1 MPRVAIEG
9 LERSVQVPEGTKLL
23 EALRSL
29 DPGIEAPCGGQG
41 RCGKCRVLIGDSGVS
56 SVKKEVLA
64 CQYEVEKELL
74 AVLPSRG
81 FGRILEEGKG
91 SHTPVRPV
99 VRSMEVSVQRCPLG
113 EASSDCARVKEALG
127 GAVRIPLTVAR
138 DLPETLEACAYRGNA
153 VLCMDTLAAIRAEK
167 KNCCVLACDIGTTTI
182 VSYLLDAESG
192 EQLAVSSRWNPQAA
206 YGADV
211 ISRCEYAK
219 NDQEG
224 ILTSLIQKT
233 LNELAL
239 ENAGKAHVAPE
250 DIYLA
255 VVAGN
260 TCMHH
265 LFLGLSPSSLLK
277 APYNAAVDELQWQ
290 RASDL
295 GLCLHPEAQVCVLP
309 VIAGFVG
316 GDTVGVL
323 LSLPEDTFDEW
334 TLVLDIG
341 TNGELVLGK
350 GERLFTCSTA
360 AGPAFEGAKITCG
373 MRGAEGAVDHVTLD
387 QGELKISVI
396 GGGTPAGICGSGL
409 IDLICCLRE
418 LGILLDSGRMER
430 PERWRPDVA
439 ARYKD
444 RMVKRDGVRAF
455 LLSDDPEGIYLTQK
469 DVRQMQLAKAAIASG
484 IELLCE
490 EAKIESGEIRSV
502 LLAGAFGNYL
512 SPKSACGIGMIPSV
526 LLDRIRSVGNAAGEG
541 AKIAALDRDVLLRS
555 ETLARSVHFLEL
567 ATSERFQEVYF
578 QRLDF

>member
-23 EALRSL
+23 EALCSL

-41 RCGKCRVLIGDSGVS
+41 RCGKCRVLIGDSGVP

-64 CQYEVEKELL
+64 CQYEVEKDLL
-74 AVLPSRG
+74 AAPPSRG

-99 VRSMEVSVQRCPLG
+99 VRSVEVSVQRCPLG

-138 DLPETLEACAYRGNA
+138 DLPEVLEACSYRGNA

-224 ILTSLIQKT
+224 TLTSLIQKT

-239 ENAGKAHVAPE
+239 ENAGKAHIAPE

-265 LFLGLSPSSLLK
+265 LFLGVSPSSLLK
-277 APYNAAVDELQWQ
+277 APYNAAVDELQWLG
-290 RASDL
+290 ASDL

-323 LSLPEDTFDEW
+323 LSLAEDTFDEW

-396 GGGTPAGICGSGL
+396 GGGTPAGVCGSGL

-418 LGILLDSGRMER
+418 LGILLDNGRMER

-490 EAKIESGEIRSV
+490 EAEIESGDIRSV
-502 LLAGAFGNYL
+502 FLAGAFGNYL

-526 LLDRIRSVGNAAGEG
+526 LLDRIWSIGNAAGEG

-555 ETLARSVHFLEL
+555 ETLARSVRFLEL

>member
-29 DPGIEAPCGGQG
+29 DPEIEAPCGGQG
-41 RCGKCRVLIGDSGVS
+41 RCGKCRVLIEDSGVPS
-56 SVKKEVLA
+56 MKKEVLA
-64 CQYEVEKELL
+64 CQYEVEKDLL
-74 AVLPSRG
+74 VALPSRG

-224 ILTSLIQKT
+224 TLTSLIQKT

-239 ENAGKAHVAPE
+239 ENAGKAHIAPE

-265 LFLGLSPSSLLK
+265 LFLGLSPASLLK
-277 APYNAAVDELQWQ
+277 APYNAAVDELQWL

-295 GLCLHPEAQVCVLP
+295 GLRLHPEAQVCVLP

-323 LSLPEDTFDEW
+323 LSLAEDTFDEW

-373 MRGAEGAVDHVTLD
+373 MRGAEGAVDRVTLD

-418 LGILLDSGRMER
+418 LGILLDNGRMER

-490 EAKIESGEIRSV
+490 EAEIESGEIRSV

-512 SPKSACGIGMIPSV
+512 SSKSACGIGMIPSV